1 MRRRLVIMPPNTPSL
16 KELSEAI
23 QRHQITT
30 LWLTA
35 GLFQLMVDE
44 ELTGLKSLRQLLA
57 GGDVLSFP
65 HVRKAL
71 GELTGCRII
80 NGYGPTENTTF
91 TCCHSISEQDLSRTS
106 IPIGRP
112 ISGTRVYILDRFLQ
126 PVGIGVAGELY
137 ISGDGLARGYLNRPA
152 LTADSFVPNPFSD
165 QPGDRLY
172 RSGDLARY
180 LTGGAI
186 EFLGRLDEQVKIR
199 GYRIELGEI
208 EAALALHPAVREAIG
223 LVRNEVNG
231 EKRLLAYVVPKA
243 ADSSA
248 KNGALHS
255 ASLEG
260 ELRKFLQDKLPD
272 YMVPAAFVILNN
284 LPLTPN
290 GKVNRAA
297 LPTPAATLPAVPK
310 AYVAPRDSLEMQLVK
325 LWEKI
330 FGIRPIGVQD
340 NFFEL
345 GGHSLLAVR
354 MFAQV
359 ARVTGKNLPLVTL
372 FEAPTIEQLAKL
384 LGQDGWTQPWSPL
397 VPIKLTGSRPPF
409 YCVHGVGGNIVE
421 FTHLAR
427 YLEAE
432 QPLYGIQ
439 AQGLDGKKPWLTRVE
454 DMAALY
460 IKEIRAFQPDGPYY
474 LGGSS
479 FGGLVAYEMAQQLHA
494 QGEHAALLVLFDT
507 NAPSYP
513 KYLPTTTAFRK
524 ALNELRLRI
533 EVHWS
538 NLKVIEPENRGEY
551 LRDKAYRL
559 RRRIRNTMRQ
569 KYRRLCTIIQSLY
582 LPRPIREVQRSGH
595 EANRSY
601 LPKPYPGWITLFRAT
616 EQPYGIYPDPALG
629 WGELAIGGLEI
640 VDVMGHHGAIIRE
653 PRVRVLAQKLNESL
667 RKAQV
672 TNRIE
677 PKELSAA
684 TGLSSLPTT

>member
-1 MRRRLVIMPPNTPSL
+1 
-16 KELSEAI
+16 
-23 QRHQITT
+23 
-30 LWLTA
+30 
-35 GLFQLMVDE
+35 
-44 ELTGLKSLRQLLA
+44 
-57 GGDVLSFP
+57 
-65 HVRKAL
+65 
-71 GELTGCRII
+71 
-80 NGYGPTENTTF
+80 
-91 TCCHSISEQDLSRTS
+91 
-106 IPIGRP
+106 
-112 ISGTRVYILDRFLQ
+112 LD
-126 PVGIGVAGELY
+126 A
-137 ISGDGLARGYLNRPA
+137 
-152 LTADSFVPNPFSD
+152 
-165 QPGDRLY
+165 
-172 RSGDLARY
+172 
-180 LTGGAI
+180 
-186 EFLGRLDEQVKIR
+186 
-199 GYRIELGEI
+199 
-208 EAALALHPAVREAIG
+208 
-223 LVRNEVNG
+223 
-231 EKRLLAYVVPKA
+231 
-243 ADSSA
+243 
-248 KNGALHS
+248 
-255 ASLEG
+255 

-272 YMVPAAFVILNN
+272 YMVPAAFVILDD

-297 LPTPAATLPAVPK
+297 LPAPAALPAVPK
-310 AYVAPRDSLEMQLVK
+310 AYVAPRDSLELQLVK

-330 FGIRPIGVQD
+330 FGLRPIGVQD

-354 MFAQV
+354 LFAQV
-359 ARVTGKNLPLVTL
+359 ARFTGKNLPLVTL

-384 LGQDGWTQPWSPL
+384 LCQDGWTQPWSPL

-460 IKEIRAFQPDGPYY
+460 IKEVRAFQPDGPYY

-479 FGGLVAYEMAQQLHA
+479 FGGLVAYEMAQQFHA
-494 QGEHAALLVLFDT
+494 QGERAALLVLFDT

-524 ALNELRLRI
+524 ALNELRLRV

-538 NLKVIEPENRGEY
+538 NLKVIEPEHRGEY
-551 LRDKAYRL
+551 LRDKAHRL

-569 KYRRLCTIIQSLY
+569 KYQRLCTIIQSFY

-595 EANRSY
+595 EANRTY
-601 LPKPYPGWITLFRAT
+601 VPKPYPGCITLFRAT

-629 WGELAIGGLEI
+629 WAELAIGGLEI

-653 PRVRVLAQKLNESL
+653 PRVRALAQKLNESL
-667 RKAQV
+667 RRAQV
-672 TNRIE
+672 TNRTE
-677 PKELSAA
+677 QKELSAA
-684 TGLSSLPTT
+684 AG